1 MINGSGWWSDGETPQ
16 VVVKKE
22 GHEPSFL
29 EKFRFQHLWKYV
41 SDKLSSEVT
50 EQVYVRNKWD
60 EEWKSVKDSMPTPK
74 SSFAPQDN
82 IALENEVYTQV
93 FCPGKDGKMLGYGH
107 GMTKSRLFG
116 YGSVT

>member
-1 MINGSGWWSDGETPQ
+1 
-16 VVVKKE
+16 
-22 GHEPSFL
+22 
-29 EKFRFQHLWKYV
+29 
-41 SDKLSSEVT
+41 
-50 EQVYVRNKWD
+50 
-60 EEWKSVKDSMPTPK
+60 MPTPK

-116 YGSVT
+116 YGSKTLLEEVESQFCTKAAEREACLIAEAEERFMKLTEIE